1 MSPARDDA
9 SQGTFF
15 EVYENLLLRYF
26 LHNKKTRLAAGLIL
40 SYLHYYS
47 IILLTV
53 NIGPQFLAAVTQIP
67 FLEVDA

>member
-1 MSPARDDA
+1 MFVNI
-9 SQGTFF
+9 FF
-15 EVYENLLLRYF
+15 IIIYNIYYTI
-26 LHNKKTRLAAGLIL
+26 KKPGLQPGLYL